1 MHYVSPALRRR
12 YPFFARSI
20 LWACLTLAAL
30 VFLSA
35 QAIAAE
41 LVAVNQALPAKAQDQ
56 ALRNAIAGHR
66 GQPVLINFWAS
77 WCETCR
83 EEMPVLQR
91 LAQRWQNHGLHVITV
106 AVADTPRQTQ
116 DYLEKIGVRLP
127 VIHDSEQQIIRHWG
141 VLAVPTTV
149 ILDKRHRIRLLGQG
163 DIDWD
168 AASIDRQLQPL
179 FK

>member
-83 EEMPVLQR
+83 EEMPALQR
-91 LAQRWQNHGLHVITV
+91 LAG
-106 AVADTPRQTQ
+106 
-116 DYLEKIGVRLP
+116 G
-127 VIHDSEQQIIRHWG
+127 
-141 VLAVPTTV
+141 
-149 ILDKRHRIRLLGQG
+149 
-163 DIDWD
+163 
-168 AASIDRQLQPL
+168 AA
-179 FK
+179 